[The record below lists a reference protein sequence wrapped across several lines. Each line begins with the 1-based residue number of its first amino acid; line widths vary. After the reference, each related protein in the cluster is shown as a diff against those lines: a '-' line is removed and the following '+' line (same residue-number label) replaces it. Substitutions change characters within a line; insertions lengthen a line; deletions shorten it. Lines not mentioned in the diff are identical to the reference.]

1 MSEAITPAN
10 ESVDTERVGSISQV
24 SGHQHVLVACGDS
37 FVGPL
42 KLLNRG
48 RVLVKRFSGASAKG
62 LGNKNSV
69 SQTGVLVTQL
79 LDTYKPEQ
87 VLFVFGQVDLHIL
100 YLWKAL
106 KAQRDGSDPP
116 TPDDWRLTVLNSYTT
131 FLRNNILTRRLSAG
145 DSGYLRNI
153 FVASVIAPCVNQDDY
168 LDESVRKYQRR
179 EEDAVQTRDLHLAD
193 SRVPTDIH
201 TRRAM
206 VQEFNAAL
214 SLFCED
220 NNVRFVDI
228 NKHIVT
234 GEGEVKP
241 EVLDHDPSTI
251 HVQWEPTIRYW
262 VEELT
267 EAGLTENDIHVDLND
282 SALQYEAEKKG
293 RMQRRKVTAADA
305 TLSPTL
311 SDYSVMSED
320 PGSPLLLP
328 RSATW
333 TRGRSST
340 PPPISHARTT
350 QASPEHNSSWRG
362 RMELGRGRGNTGSP
376 PRGPK
381 PSRFQ
386 FGSSSRNR
394 AEKDDNWRSHAR
406 IHSASHVPSTADLT
420 GVFQLTNSSPV
431 LTPLQSPLF
440 GEFPR
445 SSELATR
452 DEELTQQT
460 ELDGIHACI
469 YSSAKPRCSSLAG
482 QVHVTALCLL
492 SSNNG
497 ASVVTPSQTSVSS
510 TMFDEYVEHSGR
522 PGVVTS
528 PKTRALPQLHYEG
541 FEPNTTA
548 AGGLETPIA
557 TRGTPD
563 EEPIFRLAPVQYT
576 PPAQITNLVVSNN
589 ILIICFN
596 NNNLHRIDMAMQD
609 YIGELSL
616 GKKPQEATVHKM
628 FLDPSG
634 KHLLITTA
642 QGDNYYLYEGWKKS
656 KQLGRLKMVIEAVA
670 WNDEK
675 LFPYSG
681 ASSQSGPST
690 HEILLGGRNGTIYEA
705 LISPAEEFFKS
716 PDRYVQA
723 VYTLPDKQSV
733 CGIKF
738 ERLKDDP
745 SRAVVVIATASRLYQ
760 LVGPVGGKAD
770 TDGSRVFETLFASYN
785 RDTPAKYME
794 LSGGLQYSTLQ
805 FYSPE
810 HAGGAPGK
818 RLAWLT
824 SRGLFHATLATAR
837 QLAGDLSSQDFLD
850 TSSLLPYPTSLADGS
865 SRSPGGN
872 NFPLG
877 VVLTEFHFLL
887 LLSERVMGYSRLD
900 DSLIYDEAISL
911 VSRSFLDPSTLSSI
925 GQRRAE
931 RLLGIV
937 SDPINR
943 TLWIYSTNGLY
954 EVVRVDEERDVW
966 KIYLDKA
973 DYALALKFA
982 KLPRHRDTVLAAQGA
997 AFFNQG
1003 QFIQAAQSYSQS
1015 ASAPFEEVALK
1026 FVDVGERDAL
1036 RYFLRS
1042 RLATTRKTDVTQ
1054 RAMLATWLIEF
1065 YLSKCNELDDLI
1077 ASSSASNDVS
1087 NLQAEQIHLEEELQE
1102 FFETYKANLD
1112 RKTTYDL
1119 IRGHGR
1125 TDVFLDFAGVTGD
1138 FERIIEHWVS
1148 EEEWVKAIDVLHRQ
1162 PDLELYYRFASA
1174 MIRSAPK
1181 ETVDAWTRRPALDP
1195 IRLIP
1200 ALLQQQH
1207 RPVNPLQQNHSVRY
1221 LNHLIFEQ
1229 GNTTPTI
1236 HNLIVTF
1243 LAANNDD
1250 GPLLRFLTTAP
1261 SDPISSRPY
1270 YDLDY
1275 ALRICRTNGRIQP
1288 CVHIYAKMGLYEESV
1303 SLALEKG
1310 DLELAQITANM
1321 PEDDIQLRKKLW
1333 LKVARYVVEDKKD
1346 IKTAMQFLSNTELL
1360 KIEDIL
1366 PFFPDFVVIDDFK
1379 DDICNA
1385 LEDYSARIVELKQDM
1400 DGAMQSAAAVSRDIS
1415 QLKNRFVI
1423 IEQGERC
1430 TQCQAPL
1437 LLRQFYA
1444 FPCQHTFHADCLIG
1458 LAKESLSAVQ
1468 LRRIVALQTELV
1480 KLASSQQT
1488 NGQPVISAPV
1498 APVPPSTPQASR
1510 ASTQAQRTLLSATF
1524 ATGGVN
1530 GSLTRA
1536 LNPLT
1541 AAATMGSVMVTASD
1555 KLRDLIVPDALATA
1569 VGVWGDRGKAIGGAI
1584 GINHNHANEGET
1596 GSRIES
1602 LRAELD
1608 NVLAGSC
1615 PLCDSV
1621 VSGIDKP
1628 FIKEGEIDTSWTI

>member
-87 VLFVFGQVDLHIL
+87 GEFSLYSDKSIYIYYTSGRHLRHNVTEVIL
-100 YLWKAL
+100 
-106 KAQRDGSDPP
+106 QPG
-116 TPDDWRLTVLNSYTT
+116 RLEAYS
-131 FLRNNILTRRLSAG
+131 G

-251 HVQWEPTIRYW
+251 HVQWESTIRYW

-420 GVFQLTNSSPV
+420 GVFQLT
-431 LTPLQSPLF
+431 TPQSHVAHHW
-440 GEFPR
+440 
-445 SSELATR
+445 LAR
-452 DEELTQQT
+452 
-460 ELDGIHACI
+460 
-469 YSSAKPRCSSLAG
+469 
-482 QVHVTALCLL
+482 

-681 ASSQSGPST
+681 
-690 HEILLGGRNGTIYEA
+690 GRNGTIYEA

-785 RDTPAKYME
+785 RDTPA
-794 LSGGLQYSTLQ
+794 T
-805 FYSPE
+805 
-810 HAGGAPGK
+810 
-818 RLAWLT
+818 
-824 SRGLFHATLATAR
+824 
-837 QLAGDLSSQDFLD
+837 
-850 TSSLLPYPTSLADGS
+850 DGS
-865 SRSPGGN
+865 SRNPGGN

-887 LLSERVMGYSRLD
+887 LLSDRVMGYSRLD

-1026 FVDVGERDAL
+1026 FVMSVSETPCDISLGRDL
-1036 RYFLRS
+1036 PL
-1042 RLATTRKTDVTQ
+1042 LAR

-1195 IRLIP
+1195 IP
-1200 ALLQQQH
+1200 
-1207 RPVNPLQQNHSVRY
+1207 
-1221 LNHLIFEQ
+1221 
-1229 GNTTPTI
+1229 
-1236 HNLIVTF
+1236 
-1243 LAANNDD
+1243 NNDD

-1360 KIEDIL
+1360 KIEDICRSSL
-1366 PFFPDFVVIDDFK
+1366 I
-1379 DDICNA
+1379 
-1385 LEDYSARIVELKQDM
+1385 SARIVELKQDM
-1400 DGAMQSAAAVSRDIS
+1400 DGAMESAAAVSRDIS

-1458 LAKESLSAVQ
+1458 LSTK
-1468 LRRIVALQTELV
+1468 
-1480 KLASSQQT
+1480 

-1628 FIKEGEIDTSWTI
+1628 FINEGEIDTSWTI

>member
-1 MSEAITPAN
+1 
-10 ESVDTERVGSISQV
+10 
-24 SGHQHVLVACGDS
+24 
-37 FVGPL
+37 
-42 KLLNRG
+42 
-48 RVLVKRFSGASAKG
+48 
-62 LGNKNSV
+62 
-69 SQTGVLVTQL
+69 
-79 LDTYKPEQ
+79 
-87 VLFVFGQVDLHIL
+87 
-100 YLWKAL
+100 
-106 KAQRDGSDPP
+106 
-116 TPDDWRLTVLNSYTT
+116 
-131 FLRNNILTRRLSAG
+131 
-145 DSGYLRNI
+145 
-153 FVASVIAPCVNQDDY
+153 
-168 LDESVRKYQRR
+168 
-179 EEDAVQTRDLHLAD
+179 
-193 SRVPTDIH
+193 
-201 TRRAM
+201 
-206 VQEFNAAL
+206 
-214 SLFCED
+214 
-220 NNVRFVDI
+220 
-228 NKHIVT
+228 
-234 GEGEVKP
+234 
-241 EVLDHDPSTI
+241 
-251 HVQWEPTIRYW
+251 
-262 VEELT
+262 
-267 EAGLTENDIHVDLND
+267 
-282 SALQYEAEKKG
+282 
-293 RMQRRKVTAADA
+293 
-305 TLSPTL
+305 
-311 SDYSVMSED
+311 
-320 PGSPLLLP
+320 
-328 RSATW
+328 
-333 TRGRSST
+333 
-340 PPPISHARTT
+340 
-350 QASPEHNSSWRG
+350 
-362 RMELGRGRGNTGSP
+362 
-376 PRGPK
+376 
-381 PSRFQ
+381 
-386 FGSSSRNR
+386 
-394 AEKDDNWRSHAR
+394 
-406 IHSASHVPSTADLT
+406 
-420 GVFQLTNSSPV
+420 
-431 LTPLQSPLF
+431 
-440 GEFPR
+440 
-445 SSELATR
+445 
-452 DEELTQQT
+452 
-460 ELDGIHACI
+460 
-469 YSSAKPRCSSLAG
+469 
-482 QVHVTALCLL
+482 
-492 SSNNG
+492 
-497 ASVVTPSQTSVSS
+497 
-510 TMFDEYVEHSGR
+510 MFDEYVEHSGR
-522 PGVVTS
+522 PGAATS
-528 PKTRALPQLHYEG
+528 PKARVLPQLHYEG

-548 AGGLETPIA
+548 ANGLGSPIA
-557 TRGTPD
+557 TRIDEQIGINLKGTPD
-563 EEPIFRLAPVQYT
+563 DEPVFKLAPVQYT
-576 PPAQITNLVVSNN
+576 PPAQITNLVVANN
-589 ILIICFN
+589 ILIMCFN

-616 GKKPQEATVHKM
+616 GKKPQEATVHKL

-634 KHLLITTA
+634 KHLLITTT
-642 QGDNYYLYEGWKKS
+642 QGDNYYLYEGWKKA
-656 KQLGRLKMVIEAVA
+656 KPLGRLKMIIESVA
-670 WNDEK
+670 WDDDK
-675 LFPYSG
+675 LSPHSG
-681 ASSQSGPST
+681 VSLQSGSST

-723 VYTLPDKQSV
+723 VYTVPDKQSV
-733 CGIKF
+733 SGIKF

-760 LVGPVGGKAD
+760 LVGPVGGKAG
-770 TDGSRVFETLFASYN
+770 TDGSRVFEGLFASYN

-794 LSGGLQYSTLQ
+794 LSGNLQQSTLQ

-810 HAGGAPGK
+810 HIDGVPGK

-824 SRGLFHATLATAR
+824 SRGLFHATLATTR
-837 QLAGDLSSQDFLD
+837 QIAGDLSSQDFLD
-850 TSSLLPYPTSLADGS
+850 ASSLLPYPTASIDGS
-865 SRSPGGN
+865 SRSPGASGI

-877 VVLTEFHFLL
+877 VVLTEFHLILL
-887 LLSERVMGYSRLD
+887 LNDRVMGYSCLD
-900 DSLIYDEAISL
+900 ESLAYDEAISL
-911 VSRSFLDPSTLSSI
+911 
-925 GQRRAE
+925 RRGE
-931 RLLGIV
+931 RLLGV
-937 SDPINR
+937 ASDPINR
-943 TLWIYSTNGLY
+943 TLWIYSTHGLY
-954 EVVRVDEERDVW
+954 EIVRADEERDVW

-973 DYALALKFA
+973 DYTLALKFA
-982 KLPRHRDTVLAAQGA
+982 KLSRHRDTVLAAQGA

-1015 ASAPFEEVALK
+1015 SSAPFEEVALK
-1026 FVDVGERDAL
+1026 FVDAGERDAL

-1042 RLATTRKTDVTQ
+1042 RLASTRKTDITQ
-1054 RAMLATWLIEF
+1054 RAMLATWLVEF

-1102 FFETYKANLD
+1102 FFEAYKSNLD

-1125 TDVFLDFAGVTGD
+1125 TDVFLNFANVTGD

-1174 MIRSAPK
+1174 LIRSAPK

-1261 SDPISSRPY
+1261 GDPITGKPY

-1275 ALRICRTNGRIQP
+1275 ALRICRANGRIQP

-1321 PEDDIQLRKKLW
+1321 PEDDVQLRKKLW

-1385 LEDYSARIVELKQDM
+1385 LEDYSARIIELKQDM
-1400 DGAMQSAAAVSRDIS
+1400 DGAMESAAAVSRDIS
-1415 QLKNRFVI
+1415 QLRNRFVI

-1430 TQCQAPL
+1430 THCQAPL

-1480 KLASSQQT
+1480 KLAASQQSSGPPT
-1488 NGQPVISAPV
+1488 ISAPV
-1498 APVPPSTPQASR
+1498 ASVAASTPQASR
-1510 ASTQAQRTLLSATF
+1510 ASTQAQRTLLSSTF
-1524 ATGGVN
+1524 TTGSVN

-1569 VGVWGDRGKAIGGAI
+1569 VGVWGGRGKVIGGAVGI
-1584 GINHNHANEGET
+1584 GNGHLNEGEA
-1596 GSRIES
+1596 GSRIEA

-1615 PLCDSV
+1615 PLCESV

-1628 FIKEGEIDTSWTI
+1628 FVKEGEIDMSWAI

>member
-48 RVLVKRFSGASAKG
+48 RVLVKRFSGASAKVGGVG

-153 FVASVIAPCVNQDDY
+153 FVASVIAPCVNDDY

-228 NKHIVT
+228 NKVWDGPSLRVI
-234 GEGEVKP
+234 ERAFS
-241 EVLDHDPSTI
+241 DPSTI
-251 HVQWEPTIRYW
+251 HVQWESTIRYW

-420 GVFQLTNSSPV
+420 GVFQLT
-431 LTPLQSPLF
+431 T
-440 GEFPR
+440 
-445 SSELATR
+445 T
-452 DEELTQQT
+452 
-460 ELDGIHACI
+460 
-469 YSSAKPRCSSLAG
+469 
-482 QVHVTALCLL
+482 LL
-492 SSNNG
+492 ITG
-497 ASVVTPSQTSVSS
+497 WP
-510 TMFDEYVEHSGR
+510 EHSGR

-557 TRGTPD
+557 TRVDEQIAINLKGTPD

-837 QLAGDLSSQDFLD
+837 QLAGDLPSQDFLD

-887 LLSERVMGYSRLD
+887 LLSDRVMGYSRLD

-982 KLPRHRDTVLAAQGA
+982 KVCYTKYRSCYLVDVKQLPRHRDTVLAAQGA

-1042 RLATTRKTDVTQ
+1042 RLATTRKTVSRDVTQ

-1162 PDLELYYRFASA
+1162 VRELIYRKVLHIDIASKPDLELYYRFASA

-1221 LNHLIFEQ
+1221 LNHLVFEQ

-1400 DGAMQSAAAVSRDIS
+1400 DGAMESAAAVSRDIS

>member
-1 MSEAITPAN
+1 
-10 ESVDTERVGSISQV
+10 
-24 SGHQHVLVACGDS
+24 
-37 FVGPL
+37 
-42 KLLNRG
+42 
-48 RVLVKRFSGASAKG
+48 
-62 LGNKNSV
+62 
-69 SQTGVLVTQL
+69 
-79 LDTYKPEQ
+79 
-87 VLFVFGQVDLHIL
+87 
-100 YLWKAL
+100 
-106 KAQRDGSDPP
+106 
-116 TPDDWRLTVLNSYTT
+116 
-131 FLRNNILTRRLSAG
+131 
-145 DSGYLRNI
+145 
-153 FVASVIAPCVNQDDY
+153 
-168 LDESVRKYQRR
+168 
-179 EEDAVQTRDLHLAD
+179 
-193 SRVPTDIH
+193 
-201 TRRAM
+201 
-206 VQEFNAAL
+206 
-214 SLFCED
+214 
-220 NNVRFVDI
+220 
-228 NKHIVT
+228 
-234 GEGEVKP
+234 
-241 EVLDHDPSTI
+241 
-251 HVQWEPTIRYW
+251 
-262 VEELT
+262 
-267 EAGLTENDIHVDLND
+267 
-282 SALQYEAEKKG
+282 
-293 RMQRRKVTAADA
+293 
-305 TLSPTL
+305 
-311 SDYSVMSED
+311 
-320 PGSPLLLP
+320 
-328 RSATW
+328 
-333 TRGRSST
+333 
-340 PPPISHARTT
+340 
-350 QASPEHNSSWRG
+350 
-362 RMELGRGRGNTGSP
+362 
-376 PRGPK
+376 
-381 PSRFQ
+381 
-386 FGSSSRNR
+386 
-394 AEKDDNWRSHAR
+394 
-406 IHSASHVPSTADLT
+406 
-420 GVFQLTNSSPV
+420 
-431 LTPLQSPLF
+431 
-440 GEFPR
+440 
-445 SSELATR
+445 
-452 DEELTQQT
+452 
-460 ELDGIHACI
+460 
-469 YSSAKPRCSSLAG
+469 
-482 QVHVTALCLL
+482 
-492 SSNNG
+492 
-497 ASVVTPSQTSVSS
+497 
-510 TMFDEYVEHSGR
+510 MFDEYVEHSGR
-522 PGVVTS
+522 PGAVTS

-548 AGGLETPIA
+548 ANGLGSPIA
-557 TRGTPD
+557 TRIDEQIGINIKGTPD
-563 EEPIFRLAPVQYT
+563 EEPVFRLAPVQYT
-576 PPAQITNLVVSNN
+576 PPAQITSLAVSNN
-589 ILIICFN
+589 ILIMCFN

-616 GKKPQEATVHKM
+616 GKRPQEATVHKI

-634 KHLLITTA
+634 KHLLITTT
-642 QGDNYYLYEGWKKS
+642 QGDNYYLYEGWKKA
-656 KQLGRLKMVIEAVA
+656 KQLARLKMIIESVA

-675 LFPYSG
+675 LSPQSG
-681 ASSQSGPST
+681 VKSQSGSST

-733 CGIKF
+733 SGLKF

-745 SRAVVVIATASRLYQ
+745 SRAIVVIATASRLYQ
-760 LVGPVGGKAD
+760 LVGPAGGKAD
-770 TDGSRVFETLFASYN
+770 TDGSRVFEGLFASYN
-785 RDTPAKYME
+785 RDTPAKYVE
-794 LSGGLQYSTLQ
+794 LSGNLQQSSLQ

-810 HAGGAPGK
+810 YVDGASGK

-850 TSSLLPYPTSLADGS
+850 SSSLLPYPTPIDGS
-865 SRSPGGN
+865 SRSAGTN
-872 NFPLG
+872 SANFPLG
-877 VVLTEFHFLL
+877 VVLTEFHFIFLL
-887 LLSERVMGYSRLD
+887 NDRVMGYSRLD
-900 DSLIYDEAISL
+900 ESLVYDEAISL
-911 VSRSFLDPSTLSSI
+911 
-925 GQRRAE
+925 RRGE
-931 RLLGIV
+931 RLLGV
-937 SDPINR
+937 ASDPINR
-943 TLWIYSTNGLY
+943 TLWIYSTSGLY
-954 EVVRVDEERDVW
+954 EVVRADEERDVW

-973 DYALALKFA
+973 DYTLALKFA
-982 KLPRHRDTVLAAQGA
+982 KVPRHRDTVLAAQGS

-1003 QFIQAAQSYSQS
+1003 QFVQAAQSYSQS
-1015 ASAPFEEVALK
+1015 SSAPFEEVSLK
-1026 FVDVGERDAL
+1026 FVDASERDAL

-1042 RLATTRKTDVTQ
+1042 RLASTRKTDITQ
-1054 RAMLATWLIEF
+1054 RAMLATWLVEF

-1087 NLQAEQIHLEEELQE
+1087 NLQAEQLHLEEELQE
-1102 FFETYKANLD
+1102 FFEAYKSNLD

-1125 TDVFLDFAGVTGD
+1125 TDVFLNFANVTGD
-1138 FERIIEHWVS
+1138 FERIVEHWVS

-1200 ALLQQQH
+1200 ALLQLQH

-1243 LAANNDD
+1243 LAASNDD

-1261 SDPISSRPY
+1261 GDPISTRPY

-1275 ALRICRTNGRIQP
+1275 ALRICRANGRIQP
-1288 CVHIYAKMGLYEESV
+1288 CVHIYAKMGLFEESV

-1321 PEDDIQLRKKLW
+1321 PEDDMQLRKKLW

-1400 DGAMQSAAAVSRDIS
+1400 DGAMESAAAVSRDIS

-1430 TQCQAPL
+1430 THCQAPL

-1458 LAKESLSAVQ
+1458 LVKESLSAVQ

-1480 KLASSQQT
+1480 KLAASQQP
-1488 NGQPVISAPV
+1488 NSQPVISAPV
-1498 APVPPSTPQASR
+1498 ATVAVPTPQASR
-1510 ASTQAQRTLLSATF
+1510 ASTQAQRTLLSSTF
-1524 ATGGVN
+1524 TAGSAN
-1530 GSLTRA
+1530 GSLSRA
-1536 LNPLT
+1536 LNPLA
-1541 AAATMGSVMVTASD
+1541 AAATMGGVMVTAGD
-1555 KLRDLIVPDALATA
+1555 KLRDLIVPDALVTA
-1569 VGVWGDRGKAIGGAI
+1569 VGVWGGRGKAIGGAI
-1584 GINHNHANEGET
+1584 GINSGHLNEGEA
-1596 GSRIES
+1596 GSRIEA

>member
-1 MSEAITPAN
+1 
-10 ESVDTERVGSISQV
+10 
-24 SGHQHVLVACGDS
+24 
-37 FVGPL
+37 
-42 KLLNRG
+42 
-48 RVLVKRFSGASAKG
+48 
-62 LGNKNSV
+62 
-69 SQTGVLVTQL
+69 
-79 LDTYKPEQ
+79 
-87 VLFVFGQVDLHIL
+87 
-100 YLWKAL
+100 
-106 KAQRDGSDPP
+106 
-116 TPDDWRLTVLNSYTT
+116 
-131 FLRNNILTRRLSAG
+131 
-145 DSGYLRNI
+145 
-153 FVASVIAPCVNQDDY
+153 
-168 LDESVRKYQRR
+168 
-179 EEDAVQTRDLHLAD
+179 
-193 SRVPTDIH
+193 
-201 TRRAM
+201 
-206 VQEFNAAL
+206 
-214 SLFCED
+214 
-220 NNVRFVDI
+220 
-228 NKHIVT
+228 
-234 GEGEVKP
+234 
-241 EVLDHDPSTI
+241 
-251 HVQWEPTIRYW
+251 
-262 VEELT
+262 
-267 EAGLTENDIHVDLND
+267 
-282 SALQYEAEKKG
+282 
-293 RMQRRKVTAADA
+293 
-305 TLSPTL
+305 
-311 SDYSVMSED
+311 
-320 PGSPLLLP
+320 
-328 RSATW
+328 
-333 TRGRSST
+333 
-340 PPPISHARTT
+340 
-350 QASPEHNSSWRG
+350 
-362 RMELGRGRGNTGSP
+362 
-376 PRGPK
+376 
-381 PSRFQ
+381 
-386 FGSSSRNR
+386 
-394 AEKDDNWRSHAR
+394 
-406 IHSASHVPSTADLT
+406 
-420 GVFQLTNSSPV
+420 
-431 LTPLQSPLF
+431 
-440 GEFPR
+440 
-445 SSELATR
+445 
-452 DEELTQQT
+452 
-460 ELDGIHACI
+460 
-469 YSSAKPRCSSLAG
+469 
-482 QVHVTALCLL
+482 
-492 SSNNG
+492 
-497 ASVVTPSQTSVSS
+497 
-510 TMFDEYVEHSGR
+510 MFDEYVEHSGR

-557 TRGTPD
+557 TRVDEQIAINLKGTPD

-681 ASSQSGPST
+681 ASSHSGPST

-785 RDTPAKYME
+785 RDTPA
-794 LSGGLQYSTLQ
+794 T
-805 FYSPE
+805 
-810 HAGGAPGK
+810 
-818 RLAWLT
+818 
-824 SRGLFHATLATAR
+824 R

-887 LLSERVMGYSRLD
+887 LLSDRVMGYSRLD

-911 VSRSFLDPSTLSSI
+911 
-925 GQRRAE
+925 RRAE

-1015 ASAPFEEVALK
+1015 VSAPFEEVALK

-1162 PDLELYYRFASA
+1162 VRELIYRKVLHIDIASKPDLELYYRFASA

-1221 LNHLIFEQ
+1221 LNHLVFEQ

-1400 DGAMQSAAAVSRDIS
+1400 DGAMESAAAVSRDIS

-1480 KLASSQQT
+1480 KLASSQET

>member
-1 MSEAITPAN
+1 
-10 ESVDTERVGSISQV
+10 
-24 SGHQHVLVACGDS
+24 
-37 FVGPL
+37 
-42 KLLNRG
+42 
-48 RVLVKRFSGASAKG
+48 
-62 LGNKNSV
+62 
-69 SQTGVLVTQL
+69 
-79 LDTYKPEQ
+79 
-87 VLFVFGQVDLHIL
+87 
-100 YLWKAL
+100 
-106 KAQRDGSDPP
+106 
-116 TPDDWRLTVLNSYTT
+116 
-131 FLRNNILTRRLSAG
+131 
-145 DSGYLRNI
+145 
-153 FVASVIAPCVNQDDY
+153 
-168 LDESVRKYQRR
+168 
-179 EEDAVQTRDLHLAD
+179 
-193 SRVPTDIH
+193 
-201 TRRAM
+201 
-206 VQEFNAAL
+206 
-214 SLFCED
+214 
-220 NNVRFVDI
+220 
-228 NKHIVT
+228 
-234 GEGEVKP
+234 
-241 EVLDHDPSTI
+241 
-251 HVQWEPTIRYW
+251 
-262 VEELT
+262 
-267 EAGLTENDIHVDLND
+267 
-282 SALQYEAEKKG
+282 
-293 RMQRRKVTAADA
+293 
-305 TLSPTL
+305 
-311 SDYSVMSED
+311 
-320 PGSPLLLP
+320 
-328 RSATW
+328 
-333 TRGRSST
+333 
-340 PPPISHARTT
+340 
-350 QASPEHNSSWRG
+350 
-362 RMELGRGRGNTGSP
+362 
-376 PRGPK
+376 
-381 PSRFQ
+381 
-386 FGSSSRNR
+386 
-394 AEKDDNWRSHAR
+394 
-406 IHSASHVPSTADLT
+406 
-420 GVFQLTNSSPV
+420 
-431 LTPLQSPLF
+431 
-440 GEFPR
+440 
-445 SSELATR
+445 
-452 DEELTQQT
+452 
-460 ELDGIHACI
+460 
-469 YSSAKPRCSSLAG
+469 
-482 QVHVTALCLL
+482 
-492 SSNNG
+492 
-497 ASVVTPSQTSVSS
+497 
-510 TMFDEYVEHSGR
+510 MFDEYVEHSGR
-522 PGVVTS
+522 PGTATS
-528 PKTRALPQLHYEG
+528 PKTRALPQLHFEG

-548 AGGLETPIA
+548 ANGLGSPIA
-557 TRGTPD
+557 TRIDEQIGIDLKGTPD
-563 EEPIFRLAPVQYT
+563 EEPVFRLAPVQYT

-589 ILIICFN
+589 ILIMCFN

-628 FLDPSG
+628 FMDPSG
-634 KHLLITTA
+634 KHLLITTT
-642 QGDNYYLYEGWKKS
+642 QGDNYYLYEGWKKA
-656 KQLGRLKMVIEAVA
+656 KQLGRLKMIVEAVA

-675 LFPYSG
+675 LSPHHG
-681 ASSQSGPST
+681 VSSQSGSST

-733 CGIKF
+733 SGIKF
-738 ERLKDDP
+738 EKLKDDP

-770 TDGSRVFETLFASYN
+770 TDGSRVFEGLFASYN

-794 LSGGLQYSTLQ
+794 LSGNLQQSTLQ

-810 HAGGAPGK
+810 YVDGTPGK
-818 RLAWLT
+818 RLVWLT
-824 SRGLFHATLATAR
+824 SRGIFHATLATAR
-837 QLAGDLSSQDFLD
+837 QLVGDLSSQDFLD
-850 TSSLLPYPTSLADGS
+850 ASSLLPYPFSSVDGGP
-865 SRSPGGN
+865 RNPGAST

-877 VVLTEFHFLL
+877 VVLTEFHFILL
-887 LLSERVMGYSRLD
+887 LNDRVMGYSRLD
-900 DSLIYDEAISL
+900 ESLVYDETISL
-911 VSRSFLDPSTLSSI
+911 
-925 GQRRAE
+925 RRGE
-931 RLLGIV
+931 RLLGV
-937 SDPINR
+937 ASDPINR

-954 EVVRVDEERDVW
+954 EVIRAEEERDVW
-966 KIYLDKA
+966 KIYLDKT
-973 DYALALKFA
+973 DYTLALRFA
-982 KLPRHRDTVLAAQGA
+982 KVPRHRDTVLAAQGA

-1003 QFIQAAQSYSQS
+1003 QFVQAAQSYSQS
-1015 ASAPFEEVALK
+1015 SSAPFEEVALK
-1026 FVDVGERDAL
+1026 FVDAGERDAL

-1042 RLATTRKTDVTQ
+1042 RLAGTRKTDITQ
-1054 RAMLATWLIEF
+1054 RAMLATWLVEF

-1102 FFETYKANLD
+1102 FFEAYKSNLD

-1125 TDVFLDFAGVTGD
+1125 TDVFLNFASVTGD

-1174 MIRSAPK
+1174 MVRSAPK

-1200 ALLQQQH
+1200 ALLQLQH

-1243 LAANNDD
+1243 LAANDDD

-1261 SDPISSRPY
+1261 GDPISGKPY

-1275 ALRICRTNGRIQP
+1275 ALRICRANGRIQP

-1321 PEDDIQLRKKLW
+1321 PEDDVQLRKKLW

-1400 DGAMQSAAAVSRDIS
+1400 DGAMESAAAVSRDIS

-1430 TQCQAPL
+1430 TQCRAPL

-1480 KLASSQQT
+1480 KLAASQQP
-1488 NGQPVISAPV
+1488 NSQPVISAPV
-1498 APVPPSTPQASR
+1498 ASVAVSSPQASR
-1510 ASTQAQRTLLSATF
+1510 ASTQAQRTLLSSTF
-1524 ATGGVN
+1524 TTGSVN

-1569 VGVWGDRGKAIGGAI
+1569 VGVWGGRGKAIGGAM
-1584 GINHNHANEGET
+1584 GISHGHLNEGEA
-1596 GSRIES
+1596 GSRIEA

-1628 FIKEGEIDTSWTI
+1628 FVKEGEIDTSWTI

>member
-1 MSEAITPAN
+1 
-10 ESVDTERVGSISQV
+10 
-24 SGHQHVLVACGDS
+24 
-37 FVGPL
+37 
-42 KLLNRG
+42 
-48 RVLVKRFSGASAKG
+48 
-62 LGNKNSV
+62 
-69 SQTGVLVTQL
+69 
-79 LDTYKPEQ
+79 
-87 VLFVFGQVDLHIL
+87 
-100 YLWKAL
+100 
-106 KAQRDGSDPP
+106 
-116 TPDDWRLTVLNSYTT
+116 
-131 FLRNNILTRRLSAG
+131 
-145 DSGYLRNI
+145 
-153 FVASVIAPCVNQDDY
+153 
-168 LDESVRKYQRR
+168 
-179 EEDAVQTRDLHLAD
+179 
-193 SRVPTDIH
+193 
-201 TRRAM
+201 
-206 VQEFNAAL
+206 
-214 SLFCED
+214 
-220 NNVRFVDI
+220 
-228 NKHIVT
+228 
-234 GEGEVKP
+234 
-241 EVLDHDPSTI
+241 
-251 HVQWEPTIRYW
+251 
-262 VEELT
+262 
-267 EAGLTENDIHVDLND
+267 
-282 SALQYEAEKKG
+282 
-293 RMQRRKVTAADA
+293 
-305 TLSPTL
+305 
-311 SDYSVMSED
+311 
-320 PGSPLLLP
+320 
-328 RSATW
+328 
-333 TRGRSST
+333 
-340 PPPISHARTT
+340 
-350 QASPEHNSSWRG
+350 
-362 RMELGRGRGNTGSP
+362 
-376 PRGPK
+376 
-381 PSRFQ
+381 
-386 FGSSSRNR
+386 
-394 AEKDDNWRSHAR
+394 
-406 IHSASHVPSTADLT
+406 
-420 GVFQLTNSSPV
+420 
-431 LTPLQSPLF
+431 
-440 GEFPR
+440 
-445 SSELATR
+445 
-452 DEELTQQT
+452 
-460 ELDGIHACI
+460 
-469 YSSAKPRCSSLAG
+469 
-482 QVHVTALCLL
+482 
-492 SSNNG
+492 
-497 ASVVTPSQTSVSS
+497 
-510 TMFDEYVEHSGR
+510 MFDEYVEHSGR
-522 PGVVTS
+522 PGTVTS

-548 AGGLETPIA
+548 ANGLGSPIA
-557 TRGTPD
+557 TRIDEQIGVDLKGTPE
-563 EEPIFRLAPVQYT
+563 EEPVFRLAPVQYT

-589 ILIICFN
+589 ILIMCFN

-616 GKKPQEATVHKM
+616 GKKPQEATVYKM

-634 KHLLITTA
+634 KHLLITTT
-642 QGDNYYLYEGWKKS
+642 QGDNYYLYEGWKKA
-656 KQLGRLKMVIEAVA
+656 KQLGRLKMIIEAVA

-675 LFPYSG
+675 LSPHSG
-681 ASSQSGPST
+681 VSSQSGSST

-733 CGIKF
+733 SGIKF
-738 ERLKDDP
+738 EKLKDDP
-745 SRAVVVIATASRLYQ
+745 SRAVVVVATASRLYQ
-760 LVGPVGGKAD
+760 LVGPVSGKAD
-770 TDGSRVFETLFASYN
+770 TDGSRVFEGLFASYK
-785 RDTPAKYME
+785 DTPAKYME
-794 LSGGLQYSTLQ
+794 LSGNLQQSTLQ

-810 HAGGAPGK
+810 HVDGTLGK
-818 RLAWLT
+818 RLVWLT

-837 QLAGDLSSQDFLD
+837 PLAGDLSSQDFLD
-850 TSSLLPYPTSLADGS
+850 ASSLLPYPSSSVDGGL
-865 SRSPGGN
+865 RNPGASI

-877 VVLTEFHFLL
+877 VVLTEFHFILL
-887 LLSERVMGYSRLD
+887 LNDRVMGYSRLD
-900 DSLIYDEAISL
+900 ESLVYDEAISL
-911 VSRSFLDPSTLSSI
+911 
-925 GQRRAE
+925 RRGE
-931 RLLGIV
+931 RLLGV
-937 SDPINR
+937 ASDQINR

-954 EVVRVDEERDVW
+954 EVVRADEERDVW

-973 DYALALKFA
+973 DYTLALRFA
-982 KLPRHRDTVLAAQGA
+982 KASLVPQHRDTVLAAQGA

-1003 QFIQAAQSYSQS
+1003 QFVQAAQSYSQS
-1015 ASAPFEEVALK
+1015 SSAPFEEVALK
-1026 FVDVGERDAL
+1026 FVDAGERDAL

-1042 RLATTRKTDVTQ
+1042 RLAGTRKTFQDITQ
-1054 RAMLATWLIEF
+1054 RAMLATWLVEF

-1102 FFETYKANLD
+1102 FFEAYKSNLD
-1112 RKTTYDL
+1112 RKTTYNL

-1125 TDVFLDFAGVTGD
+1125 TDVFLNFASVTGD

-1174 MIRSAPK
+1174 MIRSTPK

-1200 ALLQQQH
+1200 ALLQLQH

-1261 SDPISSRPY
+1261 GDPISGKPY

-1275 ALRICRTNGRIQP
+1275 ALRICRANGRIQP

-1321 PEDDIQLRKKLW
+1321 PEDDVQLRKKLW

-1400 DGAMQSAAAVSRDIS
+1400 DGAMESAAAVSRDIS

-1480 KLASSQQT
+1480 KLAASQQP
-1488 NGQPVISAPV
+1488 NNQPVISAPV
-1498 APVPPSTPQASR
+1498 ASVTGSTPQASR
-1510 ASTQAQRTLLSATF
+1510 ASTQAQRTLLSSTF
-1524 ATGGVN
+1524 TAGSVN

-1569 VGVWGDRGKAIGGAI
+1569 VGVWGGRGKAIGGAI
-1584 GINHNHANEGET
+1584 GINHGHLNEGEA

-1608 NVLAGSC
+1608 NVLASSC

-1621 VSGIDKP
+1621 ISGIDKP
-1628 FIKEGEIDTSWTI
+1628 FVKEGEIDTSWII